1 MILFFLKWIQ
11 VLLLKEKLLKKKKQF
26 LKIFFFDFLY
36 QLYIVVNIKISTN

>member
-26 LKIFFFDFLY
+26 LKNFFFWLFVPIIY
-36 QLYIVVNIKISTN
+36 CCEYKNIN